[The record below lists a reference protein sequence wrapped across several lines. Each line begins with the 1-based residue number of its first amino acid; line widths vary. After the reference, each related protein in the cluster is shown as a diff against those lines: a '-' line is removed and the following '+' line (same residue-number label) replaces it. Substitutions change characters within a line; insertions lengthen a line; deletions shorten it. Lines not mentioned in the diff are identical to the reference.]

1 MAEKAMVGFDVL
13 VDLAGKFV
21 ESQKG
26 VWEHTAWLGYLSDVQ
41 KKGDEMTD
49 DTKTYLG
56 LVLEG
61 MKKVYKA
68 TADTKGISD
77 LTVDFIKKTKGVWDQ
92 SGLEAYLKDLQK
104 KGYDLTDETR
114 SYIGEVIEA
123 SRKVYTVLPS
133 LVNAKALEKEVKEA
147 KATK

>member
-26 VWEHTAWLGYLSDVQ
+26 VWEHTAWLGFLSDVQ
-41 KKGDEMTD
+41 KKGVELTD

-61 MKKVYKA
+61 MKKVYEA
-68 TADTKGISD
+68 TAATKGISD
-77 LTVDFIKKTKGVWDQ
+77 LTVDFIKKTKGIWDQ
-92 SGLEAYLKDLQK
+92 SGLEIYLKDLQK
-104 KGYDLTDETR
+104 KGHDLTDETR

-123 SRKVYTVLPS
+123 SRKVYTVLPP
-133 LVNAKALEKEVKEA
+133 LVKEEALEKEVKEA